1 MSETVDDKMKLKRM
15 AASSRDVLIV
25 LLDSEISSKFLS
37 DDFAAVFRSN
47 SESLISRVE
56 TYMSQAI
63 VAIDSDGYTLKLKEE
78 GLSDIELDFKY
89 SLFDQILVR
98 TGLPVTQLL

>member
-1 MSETVDDKMKLKRM
+1 
-15 AASSRDVLIV
+15 
-25 LLDSEISSKFLS
+25 
-37 DDFAAVFRSN
+37 
-47 SESLISRVE
+47 
-56 TYMSQAI
+56 MSQAI

-98 TGLPVTQLL
+98 TGLPVTLNEYNTEDISPTGQASI